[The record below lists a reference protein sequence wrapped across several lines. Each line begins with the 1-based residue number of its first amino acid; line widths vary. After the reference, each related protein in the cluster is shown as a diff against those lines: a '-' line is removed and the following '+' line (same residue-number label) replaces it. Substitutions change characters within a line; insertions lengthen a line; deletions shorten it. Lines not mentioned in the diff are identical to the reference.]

1 MYDPETMKKHAE
13 DGVFLH
19 SRIDPK
25 CIKYY
30 PGVILDVFLPT
41 TVRPTPVDLV
51 RSGTVIKELEVGPPS
66 SYTTTALAE
75 SVSDLSVAGESEPNS
90 RRSFHL
96 GPVRRSTIQIEAE
109 MKVATDA
116 MIAANRAGRELDIS
130 IGKGCLPAEY
140 RDKLDT
146 IVGQNHAIFDQVV
159 QTKQIALEVFELQKK
174 MDDRLNLIQRKT
186 EAILTQNYELLE
198 YTIPRLFIV
207 LPEVT
212 TSWDSVSMFSTRFR
226 LHFIC
231 ECGEHTK
238 PAEGSMVPAGNI
250 PHELHLPSTTD
261 MSSGN
266 QLSSSRSTGLF

>member
-1 MYDPETMKKHAE
+1 
-13 DGVFLH
+13 
-19 SRIDPK
+19 
-25 CIKYY
+25 
-30 PGVILDVFLPT
+30 
-41 TVRPTPVDLV
+41 
-51 RSGTVIKELEVGPPS
+51 
-66 SYTTTALAE
+66 
-75 SVSDLSVAGESEPNS
+75 
-90 RRSFHL
+90 
-96 GPVRRSTIQIEAE
+96 
-109 MKVATDA
+109 
-116 MIAANRAGRELDIS
+116 MIAANRDGRELNIS
-130 IGKGCLPAEY
+130 VDKDCLPVEY

-146 IVGQNHAIFDQVV
+146 IVGQNHAIVGQTHAILDQVV
-159 QTKQIALEVFELQKK
+159 QTKQITLEVFELQKK